1 MVSMNTPRP
10 STPWCLLVL
19 LLATVRL
26 AAGPWEPLFNG
37 RDLAGWRV
45 VNGSAP
51 YAVADGVI
59 IGTTVT
65 GSPNSFLATEK
76 TYGDFIFEC
85 EVKQE
90 VGPSNTGVQFRGLSR
105 SDYQNGRV
113 HGYQMEIDPSARA
126 WTGGI
131 YDEARRG
138 WLYPGDLNPRAQSA
152 YRYGEW
158 NRVRIEAIGPTLRT
172 WVNGIAVAHVV
183 DDLTA
188 TGFFALQ
195 VHSIGTKTDEAGRR
209 ILWRNLRIQ
218 TTDLQP
224 APAGDLFIR
233 NTRPN
238 VVADAERAQGW
249 RLLWDGRTAQ
259 GWHGA
264 KSPAFPATGWS
275 MAEGVLT
282 VLGTKGGDIVTDAAF
297 SAFELQA
304 EFQLT
309 TGANSGIKYFVGADG
324 KGGLTG
330 LEYQLLDDEHH
341 PDAKLGVDGN
351 RTLASLYDLIPR
363 GKMPGGLN
371 IVPRL
376 GEWQHARIV
385 VTPAGRVEH
394 WLNGIKVVAYE
405 RGSAEFVA
413 AVARSKYAQIPGFGL
428 GAKGPVLLQDH
439 GDVVRFRSLKVRE
452 LPVP

>member
-1 MVSMNTPRP
+1 MNTLGQTAPR
-10 STPWCLLVL
+10 CLLVMF
-19 LLATVRL
+19 LLAVRL

-45 VNGSAP
+45 VNGTAP
-51 YAVADGVI
+51 YVVADGAIV
-59 IGTTVT
+59 GTTVA
-65 GSPNSFLATEK
+65 GSPNSFIATEK

-85 EVKQE
+85 EVRQE
-90 VGPSNTGVQFRGLSR
+90 GGPSNSGVQFRGLSR
-105 SDYQNGRV
+105 ADHQDGRV

-158 NRVRIEAIGPTLRT
+158 NRVRIEAIGPSLRT
-172 WVNGIAVAHVV
+172 WINGIAVAHVI

-195 VHSIGTKTDEAGRR
+195 VHSIGTKDAEAGRR

-218 TTDLQP
+218 TTGLEPSP
-224 APAGDLFIR
+224 ADDLFIR

-238 VVADAERAQGW
+238 AVADAERAQGW
-249 RLLWDGRTAQ
+249 RLLWEGRTPQ

-275 MAEGVLT
+275 MADGVLT
-282 VLGTKGGDIVTDAAF
+282 VLGTKGGNIVTDAVF

-309 TGANSGIKYFVGADG
+309 ARANSGIKYFVSADG
-324 KGGLTG
+324 HGEPVG

-341 PDAKLGVDGN
+341 PDAKQGTGGN

-385 VTPAGRVEH
+385 VTPAGHVEH

-405 RGSAEFVA
+405 RGSAEFAA

-428 GAKGPVLLQDH
+428 GAKGPILLQDH
-439 GDVVRFRSLKVRE
+439 DSVVRFRSLKVRE
-452 LPVP
+452 LAAP